1 MGLFNFKQS
10 QSNRNS
16 MLRCAQCE
24 IELDRAASP
33 YYNASGDQ
41 ICKSCFKR
49 NMDEVEQEQAKAD
62 ENIAN
67 NFTEEVS
74 YGIMGAK
81 ISIDKE
87 RKKIMFTGQS
97 KKVFDYSDLEYYDYY
112 ENGGIETSGGLGRA
126 AVGGLLFGGVGA
138 IVGGNSGKKTQD
150 LITSMYFKVKMRN
163 SDVLFDIVIRSGSC
177 KRNSQTYVKARET
190 VNAITRILDNILD
203 STTSSECN
211 SAQSNADEILKYK
224 NLLDIGAI
232 TQEEFDAKKKQ
243 LLGL

>member
-10 QSNRNS
+10 QSKQT
-16 MLRCAQCE
+16 LRCAQCH
-24 IELDRAASP
+24 IELDRATTP
-33 YYNASGDQ
+33 YYNATGDQ

-67 NFTEEVS
+67 NFMEEDS

-81 ISIDKE
+81 ISIDKT
-87 RKKIMFTGQS
+87 RRKIMFAGQS
-97 KKVFDYSDLEYYDYY
+97 KKVFEYSDFEYYDYY

-150 LITSMYFKVKMRN
+150 LITSMYFKVKMRDC
-163 SDVLFDIVIRSGSC
+163 DVLFDIVIRSTSC
-177 KRNSQTYVKARET
+177 KRNSSAYAKAKET
-190 VNAITRILDNILD
+190 VNAITRILDGIAE
-203 STTSSECN
+203 STTPDECS